1 MAFHVLL
8 LLDDGG
14 RRGHAGCHLVDIHAT
29 GFFLYM
35 HGTAKRAW
43 TADGAVA
50 GTEGGDAR
58 AGMEQLAT
66 PPQAS
71 FERIRRFSQFS
82 QRFQQTAIA
91 LTIPFFLQHLT
102 AGKLLSSVQPRQ
114 AAMDGDSP
122 VMTDSERRAYRYVQA
137 PKVQGLGGIK
147 NSWSND
153 SLFSLSYAGAGGR
166 AVVHSCVCA
175 PTTHPGS
182 FRCKHHRQSAAHLGV
197 AGHAQAQPTA
207 EAKRNEV
214 HGEMSTADDEK
225 AS

>member
-1 MAFHVLL
+1 MWHFLMLDESTSTGHHSQKKKRSTGHTSSRRAIYAAPCPFRALSLL
-8 LLDDGG
+8 IGG
-14 RRGHAGCHLVDIHAT
+14 
-29 GFFLYM
+29 F
-35 HGTAKRAW
+35 RAC
-43 TADGAVA
+43 
-50 GTEGGDAR
+50 
-58 AGMEQLAT
+58 L
-66 PPQAS
+66 
-71 FERIRRFSQFS
+71 SQFC
-82 QRFQQTAIA
+82 RFQQTAIA

-102 AGKLLSSVQPRQ
+102 AGKLLSSVQRRQ
-114 AAMDGDSP
+114 TAMDGDSP

-137 PKVQGLGGIK
+137 PKVHGLGGMK

-182 FRCKHHRQSAAHLGV
+182 FRCKHHRQSAAHLGA
-197 AGHAQAQPTA
+197 AGHAQAQPTS
-207 EAKRNEV
+207 EADADSKRNEV